1 MCQLSPVT
9 FHGDTIFC
17 IDYQGQPFTPMKP
30 IVENLGLDWATQFRK
45 LKSNESRWGIV
56 IMTTAPRG
64 GITNIVIP
72 SEGGEQEMLCM
83 PVRKLPSYL
92 NSINPRKVRP
102 ELRAKIELYQA
113 ESDDAL
119 WNYWMHG
126 RAERPAPQTAEAAI
140 TPDQQC
146 TLQAIVRARVEGIP
160 AERRSKGLYPQ
171 IWSRFN
177 NHFRLGSYKPLRAL
191 VGAWAKLSN
200 APFDACWNQLKAA
213 FNLASIRD
221 LPQEWIPDALAW
233 VQAKIDALP
242 KALPPQPERLPLYR
256 NGCFYPPRRDR
267 SHVPGPQEAALLELW
282 QDWTRREAGLRQE
295 FMAMLRELDARRGD
309 LFSYAVSDLGRN
321 ADTMFSTQ
329 CLLDSLFQSRTEA
342 EQRFRQALDDASLHL
357 RLSLNVAVALGR

>member
-17 IDYQGQPFTPMKP
+17 IDYQNQPYTPMRP
-30 IVENLGLDWATQFRK
+30 IVENMGLDWGSQSVKLNANKERWTVAIIATVAQD
-45 LKSNESRWGIV
+45 G
-56 IMTTAPRG
+56 
-64 GITNIVIP
+64 
-72 SEGGEQEMLCM
+72 SEREMLCM
-83 PVRKLPSYL
+83 PVRKLPAYL

-126 RAERPAPQTAEAAI
+126 RAERPAPQTTEAAI

-177 NHFRLGSYKPLRAL
+177 NHFRLGSYK
-191 VGAWAKLSN
+191 
-200 APFDACWNQLKAA
+200 Q
-213 FNLASIRD
+213 
-221 LPQEWIPDALAW
+221 LPQCRMSEAVAYLTSMEIAP
-233 VQAKIDALP
+233 ALP
-242 KALPPQPERLPLYR
+242 SQPERLPLYR

-309 LFSYAVSDLGRN
+309 LFSHAVSDLGRN
-321 ADTMFSTQ
+321 ANTMFSPQ

-342 EQRFRQALDDASLHL
+342 EQRFRQALEDASLHL

>member
-1 MCQLSPVT
+1 MCQLFPVP

-17 IDYQGQPFTPMKP
+17 IDYQNQPYTPMKP
-30 IVENLGLDWATQFRK
+30 IVENMGLVWAAQSVK
-45 LKSNESRWGIV
+45 LNANKERWGVSI
-56 IMTTAPRG
+56 IE
-64 GITNIVIP
+64 IP
-72 SEGGEQEMLCM
+72 SNGGEQEMLCM

-102 ELRAKIELYQA
+102 ELRERIELYQA

-126 RAERPAPQTAEAAI
+126 RAERPAPQAAEAAI

-177 NHFRLGSYKPLRAL
+177 NHFRLGSYK
-191 VGAWAKLSN
+191 
-200 APFDACWNQLKAA
+200 Q
-213 FNLASIRD
+213 
-221 LPQEWIPDALAW
+221 LPQCRMSEAVAYLTRMEIAP
-233 VQAKIDALP
+233 
-242 KALPPQPERLPLYR
+242 ALPPQPERLPLYR
-256 NGCFYPPRRDR
+256 NGCFYPPHRNWD
-267 SHVPGPQEAALLELW
+267 HVPGPQEAALLELR

-309 LFSYAVSDLGRN
+309 LFSHAVSDLGRN
-321 ADTMFSTQ
+321 ADTMFSPQ